1 MTERRKRLSELTS
14 QDVDAMVAKKQA
26 EAEAEAAAR
35 RERLEKNTAHAAW
48 RAEGGDDSSFER
60 AYPEL
65 RDEAR
70 RRRVMERSG
79 RAEEAARARLRQSL

>member
-70 RRRVMERSG
+70 RRVMERSG